1 MKYNTQETTDGIE
14 FQIKRLQSLRSYP
27 KNDGELIRVA
37 REYTPSVEALRSAI
51 TELVERETDCPR
63 PADLRTMLF
72 NRRPQGKRRC
82 ELCNGVGYQLA
93 WYLVTRTRD
102 QNGYESVSKQPIS
115 PDQARELRIKVGTN
129 PLKPQS
135 VLEGADP
142 CSCSTVRFEAAS

>member
-82 ELCNGVGYQLA
+82 EL
-93 WYLVTRTRD
+93 
-102 QNGYESVSKQPIS
+102 SVSVVSCDANPGS
-115 PDQARELRIKVGTN
+115 GRLRICIETAYFPRPGARVAA
-129 PLKPQS
+129 QS
-135 VLEGADP
+135 WDE
-142 CSCSTVRFEAAS
+142 STQAPERS